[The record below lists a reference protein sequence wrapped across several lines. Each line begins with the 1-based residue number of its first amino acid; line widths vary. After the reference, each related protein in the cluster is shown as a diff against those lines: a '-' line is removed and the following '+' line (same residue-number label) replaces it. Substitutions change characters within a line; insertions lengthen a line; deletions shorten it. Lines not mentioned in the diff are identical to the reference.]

1 MVGWI
6 FFASNFHSRHPDIP
20 FFVLILSDLCYTVT
34 IQYPHSYAMLYYIYE
49 IWEGINYAKSSF

>member
-1 MVGWI
+1 MD
-6 FFASNFHSRHPDIP
+6 FFLPQTLIPDILTYH